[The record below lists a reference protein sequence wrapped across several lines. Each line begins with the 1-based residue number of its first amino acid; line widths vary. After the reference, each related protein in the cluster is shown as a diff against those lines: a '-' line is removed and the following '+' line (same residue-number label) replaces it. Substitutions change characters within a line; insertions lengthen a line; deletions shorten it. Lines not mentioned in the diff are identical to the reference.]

1 MFLKT
6 FMVNVQNLVEGESQ
20 KKEIITLGS
29 PLLRALLLIPIY
41 RGVALSKKCWEKTIS
56 GFWNQDNCWPCNYTS
71 CIENMFFEAEWS
83 QCCCQLQLQDSF
95 LWWCLITGLQVAPQ
109 YLWRPRAQKLHP
121 GHSLISWSIESSNKV
136 TNSDSNKAALQTNK
150 Q

>member
-20 KKEIITLGS
+20 KKDYHSWIAIVARPADDPYKRSGLKQEMLG
-29 PLLRALLLIPIY
+29 
-41 RGVALSKKCWEKTIS
+41 KTIS
-56 GFWNQDNCWPCNYTS
+56 GFWNQDYCWPCNYTS

>member
-20 KKEIITLGS
+20 KKDYHSWIAIVARPAADPYKRSGLKQEMLG
-29 PLLRALLLIPIY
+29 
-41 RGVALSKKCWEKTIS
+41 KTIS

-95 LWWCLITGLQVAPQ
+95 LWWYLITGLQVAPQ